1 MLPDHDVER
10 RMMQDA
16 NGHLEGLVKQLDL
29 RVSAIE
35 GEIKFARDEI
45 AKARHAVDTT
55 VADRQK
61 IETEL
66 DGVHNRLSQLQA
78 GQDALRG
85 ELNGRLDALEKSLE
99 ERTILLDS
107 QQQQLRALLA
117 AQKEET
123 ARKRLEHEKGQFM
136 VALGVLS
143 GRFQDGAVR
152 YVFATVALDACAARR
167 LGPQSF
173 QTVTDQKTAADLL
186 VALDNAK
193 RSVAAA
199 DQAQGENFIKLRAL
213 GAEIVALHRTHLEQ
227 GSQASQ
233 ERTALETK
241 RRSLETTI
249 GQLTTPEQPSASKT
263 RRLTQVI
270 SAIIGLVLLGLAAI
284 FGLLGSDRWLVA
296 LVCLVVGLV
305 AIIVSWRSSDAG
317 RGWRLGRAQMHLQK
331 AIADLGRLDAAAGER
346 ERAARASIDSFAVGL
361 RSLGV
366 AVPALPVDAP
376 AKALEALIVAAQ
388 GGDTLWRSHHPEAR
402 LLFGS

>member
-1 MLPDHDVER
+1 
-10 RMMQDA
+10 
-16 NGHLEGLVKQLDL
+16 
-29 RVSAIE
+29 VSAIE
-35 GEIKFARDEI
+35 GEIKSAGDEI
-45 AKARHAVDTT
+45 AKAKHAVDTT

-78 GQDALRG
+78 GQDSLRG
-85 ELNGRLDALEKSLE
+85 ELSGRLDALEKSLE

-107 QQQQLRALLA
+107 QQQQLRTLLA

-136 VALGVLS
+136 VALGALS
-143 GRFQDGAVR
+143 GRIQDGAVR

-167 LGPQSF
+167 LGPESF

-213 GAEIVALHRTHLEQ
+213 GAEIVARHRTYLEQ

-249 GQLTTPEQPSASKT
+249 GQLTTPEQPSTSKT

-270 SAIIGLVLLGLAAI
+270 SAIIGVVMLALAAI
-284 FGLLGSDRWLVA
+284 FGLLSSDRWLVA
-296 LVCLVVGLV
+296 LICLVVGLV
-305 AIIVSWRSSDAG
+305 AIIVSAAATRGEAGGWAARRCICSRRLPLSADSMRPPESG
-317 RGWRLGRAQMHLQK
+317 RGLPGQASSPSPSGCALSRSRYPRSWSTIQRKRWR
-331 AIADLGRLDAAAGER
+331 
-346 ERAARASIDSFAVGL
+346 
-361 RSLGV
+361 
-366 AVPALPVDAP
+366 P
-376 AKALEALIVAAQ
+376 
-388 GGDTLWRSHHPEAR
+388 
-402 LLFGS
+402 